1 MSVFAETD
9 GDANVVPFGKLP
21 KPQAKGADVKRERT
35 FLDATRAVAKL
46 SQLGRLEYERVRS
59 KAAKELVC
67 RVSFLDR
74 VLENVHKEVSNF
86 KHDYHL
92 RSFAREEGERLI
104 GCRVDD
110 STVTPSWR
118 VAKAENIKTGELTEL
133 LLLADGNFTV
143 VRGIPRV
150 EKTAPTLKANEP

>member
-1 MSVFAETD
+1 
-9 GDANVVPFGKLP
+9 VPFGKLP
-21 KPQAKGADVKRERT
+21 KPQVQGADVKRERT

-59 KAAKELVC
+59 KAAKELGC

-74 VLENVHKEVSNF
+74 VLQKVHKEVSNF

-104 GCRVDD
+104 NLLAED
-110 STVTPSWR
+110 STVTPAWR
-118 VAKAENIKTGELTEL
+118 VAKAVIIKTGEKTDL

-143 VRGIPRV
+143 KRGVPI
-150 EKTAPTLKANEP
+150 EKTAPTLRANEP